1 MSFKRCEE
9 SFYLKLAEFVL
20 EHHKNLQYVLMFPT
34 FKEVSGPEFAKV
46 LKKHLQVKTFS
57 HKHFMTE
64 LAVALDRLLDRNVRI
79 VGFKS
84 TGKSEIKTSRS
95 HLAILFRRDGSVDI
109 KLSEKGA
116 PKKAIRSTLMADLD
130 LSESESDTDNEGDD
144 DDHQNDNCSKIV
156 QEKADIVSSSSD
168 ESDSSGE
175 EESKLMDEDS
185 DSDIEESS
193 LNLESDEERK
203 ESNVKK
209 RKNERHQNSEGE
221 DQANLPPKK
230 TLKKK
235 LVESSKGSNPVTG
248 RDKIPLVERE
258 KPTISYSD
266 VTASLNEAREVL
278 TPNLGASK
286 SKVDIGNVRSKYLVW
301 IQKLKN
307 AGSKLEHKLI
317 SNQESVLRVL
327 EQQDKLTEVI
337 EENLRLLKQMEE
349 NTSSKWG
356 QCKGQCS
363 NHCLQALDSKVKLTR
378 GRKPKKNPKN

>member
-1 MSFKRCEE
+1 MSFKRCKE

-20 EHHKNLQYVLMFPT
+20 EHHKNVQYVLMFPT

-57 HKHFMTE
+57 HKNFMTE

-79 VGFKS
+79 VGFKG
-84 TGKSEIKTSRS
+84 T
-95 HLAILFRRDGSVDI
+95 GSVDI
-109 KLSEKGA
+109 KLSEKGT
-116 PKKAIRSTLMADLD
+116 PKKANRSTLMADLN
-130 LSESESDTDNEGDD
+130 LSESESDTDIEGDD
-144 DDHQNDNCSKIV
+144 DHPQNDNCSKIV
-156 QEKADIVSSSSD
+156 QEKAEIVSSSSD
-168 ESDSSGE
+168 ESNSSGE

-185 DSDIEESS
+185 DSNIEESS

-248 RDKIPLVERE
+248 KDKMQIVERE

-266 VTASLNEAREVL
+266 VTASLNEAREIL

-301 IQKLKN
+301 IQKLRN

-327 EQQDKLTEVI
+327 KQQDILTEVI

>member
-175 EESKLMDEDS
+175 EES
-185 DSDIEESS
+185 
-193 LNLESDEERK
+193 
-203 ESNVKK
+203 
-209 RKNERHQNSEGE
+209 
-221 DQANLPPKK
+221 
-230 TLKKK
+230 
-235 LVESSKGSNPVTG
+235 
-248 RDKIPLVERE
+248 
-258 KPTISYSD
+258 
-266 VTASLNEAREVL
+266 
-278 TPNLGASK
+278 
-286 SKVDIGNVRSKYLVW
+286 
-301 IQKLKN
+301 
-307 AGSKLEHKLI
+307 
-317 SNQESVLRVL
+317 
-327 EQQDKLTEVI
+327 
-337 EENLRLLKQMEE
+337 
-349 NTSSKWG
+349 
-356 QCKGQCS
+356 
-363 NHCLQALDSKVKLTR
+363 
-378 GRKPKKNPKN
+378 